1 MFAFRRDSCWN
12 ESGVCWIAV
21 GRSLRKQM
29 MSSSGTSHAGRQDL
43 PQDGKPTAFTRVLG
57 RPTLLGLL
65 LVVAVVLAF
74 GQIVSHEFIEYDD
87 DIHIYRNP
95 AFQPLTI
102 ESVAGFWK
110 APYEALYIP
119 VAYTFFAVE
128 VFLSPQNPVDA
139 AGRWL
144 SSTVFHAGS
153 LLLHC
158 ICVLLVFVLLR
169 RLIEND
175 IASCVGSLIFA
186 LHPLQVE
193 SVSWISETRGLL
205 CTAFGLSALW
215 FYLRFHDA
223 MEEKPAIQNSVSH
236 NVANYS
242 LATAM
247 FTLALLSKPSA
258 VSIPLVAAVIDIGLL
273 RRPWRSSAAALTPW
287 LGLALVIIF
296 VSRSQQPGVAT
307 PDASFMQRVLIS
319 GNSLLFYAT
328 KVVQPCDLSVIYDR
342 PLDQSLQAKE
352 LGWSW
357 VALLVLVGLVAATAG
372 RRMGLVCLGVFAA
385 ALLPMLGVIPFDYQ
399 RLSTVA
405 DRYAYLAMLSPSL
418 AVAAL
423 LARYSNRAMLIAA
436 TTVVLVLA
444 WLSVQQTSHWESD
457 ATLFRYALKMN
468 PNSAEIHT
476 SLGNLAYRE
485 KDLSRAESHYRRA
498 LNIRPRHVFAGLVLS
513 RNERW
518 VEALQH
524 FQVAIAERPDFADG
538 HRSVGHALV
547 RTEQHSAAAD
557 AYREALLIS
566 PNYKAVYEELGVTL
580 LRLGRVRQA
589 ETHYRETIARYPQ
602 WAHAHANLAVAL
614 AQQGKYE
621 EAANHARRAIELDPT
636 MSDARNTLKKVEG
649 ILQDHRTS
657 TPIP

>member
-1 MFAFRRDSCWN
+1 
-12 ESGVCWIAV
+12 
-21 GRSLRKQM
+21 
-29 MSSSGTSHAGRQDL
+29 MSSSGTNHTGRQDL
-43 PQDGKPTAFTRVLG
+43 SHDGKPTAFARLLG

-65 LVVAVVLAF
+65 LAIAVVLAF

-119 VAYTFFAVE
+119 VAYTFFAAE

-144 SSTVFHAGS
+144 SPTVFHAGS
-153 LLLHC
+153 LLLHG

-175 IASCVGSLIFA
+175 IAACVGSLIFA

-205 CTAFGLSALW
+205 STAFGLSALW
-215 FYLRFHDA
+215 FYLRFRDA
-223 MEEKPAIQNSVSH
+223 MEENPAIQNSVSH
-236 NVANYS
+236 NVVNYS
-242 LATAM
+242 IATAM

-273 RRPWRSSAAALTPW
+273 RRAWRTSTAALAPW

-319 GNSLLFYAT
+319 GDSLLFYAT
-328 KVVQPCDLSVIYDR
+328 KVVLPFNLSVIYDR
-342 PLDQSLQAKE
+342 PLDQLLQSE
-352 LGWSW
+352 GLGWSW
-357 VALLVLVGLVAATAG
+357 VALLVLVGLVAVTAG

-385 ALLPMLGVIPFDYQ
+385 ALLPMLGLIPFDYQ

-405 DRYAYLAMLSPSL
+405 DRYAYLAMLGPSL

-423 LARYSNRAMLIAA
+423 LARYSNRAMLIVA

-444 WLSVQQTSHWESD
+444 WLCVQQTAHWESD
-457 ATLFRYALKMN
+457 ATLFRYAFKRN

-485 KDLSRAESHYRRA
+485 EDLSLAESHYRQA
-498 LNIRPRHVFAGLVLS
+498 LNIRPRHVFANRNLGLVLS

-518 VEALQH
+518 DEALQH

-547 RTEQHSAAAD
+547 QTQQLAGAAD
-557 AYREALLIS
+557 AYLKALLIS
-566 PNYKAVYEELGVTL
+566 PNYKAIYEELGVTL
-580 LRLGRVRQA
+580 LRLGRVREA
-589 ETHYRETIARYPQ
+589 ETHYRETIARYPN

-621 EAANHARRAIELDPT
+621 EAANHSRRAIELDPT
-636 MSDARNTLKKVEG
+636 MLDAWNTLEKVEG
-649 ILQDHRTS
+649 ILRGQGVSSPTS
-657 TPIP
+657 